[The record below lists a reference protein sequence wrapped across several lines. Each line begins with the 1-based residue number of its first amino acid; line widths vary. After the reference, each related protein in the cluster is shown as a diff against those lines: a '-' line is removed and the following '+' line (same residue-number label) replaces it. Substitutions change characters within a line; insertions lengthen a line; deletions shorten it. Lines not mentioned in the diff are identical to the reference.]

1 MQTIAEKTLFLY
13 TVLNKNLDHI
23 CERDENK
30 KTVRVYCWKFNFQT
44 LTYIHNFCN
53 TNAAYYELSTPNTSV
68 NQEQKYPL
76 ICITITF
83 I

>member
-1 MQTIAEKTLFLY
+1 METIAEKTLFLY
-13 TVLNKNLDHI
+13 TVLNKNLDHV

-53 TNAAYYELSTPNTSV
+53 TNSAFYEVAARETVDNK
-68 NQEQKYPL
+68 NQ

>member
-1 MQTIAEKTLFLY
+1 METIAEKTLFLF

-53 TNAAYYELSTPNTSV
+53 TNDAYYELTTTQEIEMNT
-68 NQEQKYPL
+68 KPL